1 MNLRDV
7 YPVKSI
13 KGKFEN
19 DVLIEYY
26 GMNDIDKI
34 ADLEP
39 GCLFE
44 IGVNAWMHYIES
56 GAKVDS
62 QNLAKYFGE
71 QEPLIYRRVEQIMKR
86 KALQDIVL
94 IRANVDDEN
103 LDRKICGQLLLA
115 RTYPNNLHISDV
127 EFSNP
132 YEPVEE
138 SEQEYTYHEYR
149 SLGLFSE
156 LLENILKLG
165 KDNKMS
171 KITLSAASRDQVPYF
186 EKHGFSME
194 ETDFAKQAFE
204 VDSGIPMEQKCT

>member
-1 MNLRDV
+1 MNLGDV
-7 YPVKSI
+7 YPVESI
-13 KGKFEN
+13 KGKFDN
-19 DVLIEYY
+19 DVVIECY

-34 ADLEP
+34 AELEP

-44 IGVNAWMHYIES
+44 IGANAWMHYIES
-56 GAKVDS
+56 GAKVDP
-62 QNLAKYFGE
+62 QKLAQYFGE
-71 QEPLIYRRVEQIMKR
+71 QEPLIFRRVEKIMKR

-94 IRANVDDEN
+94 IHANVDDEN
-103 LDRKICGQLLLA
+103 LDRRVCGQLLLA

-138 SEQEYTYHEYR
+138 AEQDYTYHEYR

-165 KDNKMS
+165 KDNKIS
-171 KITLSAASRDQVPYF
+171 TITLSAASRDQVPYF
-186 EKHGFSME
+186 EGYGFSME
-194 ETDFAKQAFE
+194 KTDFAKQAFE
-204 VDSGIPMEQKCT
+204 ADSGIPMEQKCT